1 MAWSEIYSEGELSD
15 VSIVVATA
23 AKRPSDPQASRSDRE
38 GADILE
44 GKRVLIVE
52 DEFFVAVQI
61 EDALQSFG
69 CETSGPYSTL
79 ELAGQASRR
88 EPVDIAILDINLNG
102 EYVYPLADE
111 LRERGIPFVFLTGYA
126 STDLP
131 EVYRSMPRLQKP
143 FDSAAIRDLMQRLL
157 ASDN

>member
-23 AKRPSDPQASRSDRE
+23 AKRPSEPQASRSDRE

-52 DEFFVAVQI
+52 DEFFVAMQI

-102 EYVYPLADE
+102 ESVYPLADE

-131 EVYRSMPRLQKP
+131 EVSRSMPRLQKP